1 MQRIVVH
8 PTHPQA
14 RLIKQAV
21 VCLRKGGIIIY
32 PTDSCYAFGCMVGEK
47 AAMERICR
55 IRHINSDHNFTLVCR
70 DLSEIASY
78 ARLGNREFRLMKG
91 LTPGPYTFILNPTRE
106 VPKRLLNP
114 RRKSIGLRVPSHP
127 VAHMLLEMLVE
138 PLMSVTL
145 ILDDDRL
152 PLSDP
157 DDIAE
162 RVGKRADL
170 FLDSGSCG
178 HEPTSVV
185 DLSGDLPKIIRH
197 GKGDLSFLES

>member
-1 MQRIVVH
+1 MQRLVVH

-14 RLIKQAV
+14 RLVKQAV
-21 VCLRKGGIIIY
+21 GCLRQGGVIIY
-32 PTDSCYAFGCMVGEK
+32 PTDSCYAFGCMIGDK

-55 IRHINSDHNFTLVCR
+55 IRHIDNDHNFTLVCR

-91 LTPGPYTFILNPTRE
+91 LTPGPYTFILKPTRE
-106 VPKRLLNP
+106 VPKRLQNP
-114 RRKSIGLRVPSHP
+114 RRKSIGLRVPAHP
-127 VAHMLLEMLVE
+127 VAQMLLEMLAE

-145 ILDDDRL
+145 ILGDDEL

-162 RVGKRADL
+162 QVGKRADL

-185 DLSGDLPKIIRH
+185 DLSGDLPEIIRQ
-197 GKGDLSFLES
+197 GKGDLSFLA